1 MNLDIILRKLYRE
14 RKKLDEIIA
23 SLEQLRRS
31 AAAAEKKSGKNVR
44 KNAGRARKKKAK

>member
-1 MNLDIILRKLYRE
+1 MNLDIILRKLYLE

-31 AAAAEKKSGKNVR
+31 TAVAEESGKKVR
-44 KNAGRARKKKAK
+44 KNAGRAGKKKNK